1 MGLEWREAGTMFQA
15 HSRKGT
21 GGSTGWTRSRNSVCL
36 EKKGFLISQLM
47 KRQVVELIMPQED
60 KQNNPT
66 GYGSLGRLHGGGKTY
81 AMGRA
86 SMEH

>member
-1 MGLEWREAGTMFQA
+1 M
-15 HSRKGT
+15 K
-21 GGSTGWTRSRNSVCL
+21 
-36 EKKGFLISQLM
+36 KKGFLTSQLM

-60 KQNNPT
+60 KQNNST